1 MSISRR
7 ALDRTGSTKSDP
19 VESAARSLRGI
30 EREQQRYRR
39 NRSAIRVSAIV
50 LGVCGAAAVITGFVA
65 DAEVGAWILT
75 VAVLGAAGLNYAVS
89 LYGAAVMV
97 ASMVAAAG
105 TTVAVGVH
113 FGIGVGQ
120 LVAVGAI
127 AVATWIVGTSRRLRF
142 PRTPS
147 VVAAQWCVPVCVAMA
162 GVLGHAA
169 AISLALVGT
178 GAAAALSIDVGTV
191 IAARRASKRSGIP
204 MNPGSNLARNLIG
217 FVEPPSMDAH
227 NLQAGISAE
236 QQTAAE
242 LARLGPEWTVLHSRS
257 LPGTNAD
264 VDHVVIGPP
273 GVLVV
278 DSKHRNGVLTYSG
291 DVGHTPERRQIDEL
305 FGAATGEHSWTL
317 NGRDATF
324 IAESSVFEA
333 ACIDDLLAMPPDRL
347 VTPTVLA
354 VHGATMNSVSGP
366 MDVATDGGF
375 QTQVQIVAGPHI
387 ASYLRSLPTLGRPAE
402 FIADLAVVVDY
413 LLPPK

>member
-127 AVATWIVGTSRRLRF
+127 AVATWIVGMSEY
-142 PRTPS
+142 
-147 VVAAQWCVPVCVAMA
+147 
-162 GVLGHAA
+162 
-169 AISLALVGT
+169 
-178 GAAAALSIDVGTV
+178 
-191 IAARRASKRSGIP
+191 ASHG
-204 MNPGSNLARNLIG
+204 
-217 FVEPPSMDAH
+217 
-227 NLQAGISAE
+227 
-236 QQTAAE
+236 
-242 LARLGPEWTVLHSRS
+242 
-257 LPGTNAD
+257 NA
-264 VDHVVIGPP
+264 
-273 GVLVV
+273 
-278 DSKHRNGVLTYSG
+278 HRNTPLCG
-291 DVGHTPERRQIDEL
+291 DDR
-305 FGAATGEHSWTL
+305 
-317 NGRDATF
+317 GRARK
-324 IAESSVFEA
+324 
-333 ACIDDLLAMPPDRL
+333 PQ
-347 VTPTVLA
+347 PT
-354 VHGATMNSVSGP
+354 
-366 MDVATDGGF
+366 
-375 QTQVQIVAGPHI
+375 
-387 ASYLRSLPTLGRPAE
+387 
-402 FIADLAVVVDY
+402 
-413 LLPPK
+413 